1 MAVVQKSPIFCSS
14 VPDAEFFF
22 AADSLIVRSWSYTS
36 SRTTLPMPHA
46 DSEAGIGLRFNHPP
60 FAYAKKSSPGLMD
73 VSISMTR
80 TSGFGFAAVGCGAGL
95 LQPAIIASAR
105 PTLHNHR
112 TTLLCFMS
120 TPNTDE

>member
-73 VSISMTR
+73 VSISATR
-80 TSGFGFAAVGCGAGL
+80 ISGLGATGCGWGL
-95 LQPAIIASAR
+95 AQPAMIAATHNKSRRYMKRGLYIR
-105 PTLHNHR
+105 PAGAG
-112 TTLLCFMS
+112 
-120 TPNTDE
+120 